1 MAVCGLWSTP
11 AATTNFTTACGRICG
26 DFSAISRVHTIS
38 AVLATGAF
46 QFHDYLDR
54 SVSGNDDDE
63 IVRFRCVDW
72 LVIGVGRYEYEVAGV
87 DRLFLLQLLTGEERS
102 AAADHVYR
110 RFAVDV
116 VVRG

>member
-1 MAVCGLWSTP
+1 VDCGVHQPQQRILLLLVDEFVVIFPQSHE
-11 AATTNFTTACGRICG
+11 FTLI
-26 DFSAISRVHTIS
+26 SAI
-38 AVLATGAF
+38 LATGAF

-63 IVRFRCVDW
+63 IVRFRCVGW
-72 LVIGVGRYEYEVAGV
+72 LVIGVGWYEYEVAGV
-87 DRLFLLQLLTGEERS
+87 DRLFLLQLLTGQERS